1 MSYFQNV
8 SKECQI
14 IPSAAKPIRKKP
26 RSRLVRSPSPL
37 NFPTPAPQPRHMNT
51 SLSPHHQSYSLILR
65 VINQMKT
72 NRNSTVCCCLLRCR
86 EQSNLLNR
94 FKYKIKTKP
103 LLRYQH
109 RKVLIF
115 ATVCKVMFSY
125 NYVYGE
131 REVYKLPFSSL
142 YEYWGRGIWLWNRG
156 KAWAMQSFLNSS
168 LKKLWTVFFYN
179 AQNHTRWIQ
188 MYTFPMCFHCILEI
202 NFAKRLTD
210 WKERLKQK

>member
-14 IPSAAKPIRKKP
+14 IPSAAKSIRKKP
-26 RSRLVRSPSPL
+26 RSRLVRSPL
-37 NFPTPAPQPRHMNT
+37 NFPTPAPHLQHMNT

-72 NRNSTVCCCLLRCR
+72 KRNSTVCCCLLRCR
-86 EQSNLLNR
+86 EQSNILSR

-103 LLRYQH
+103 LLRYRH

-115 ATVCKVMFSY
+115 ATVCKVMFCY

-131 REVYKLPFSSL
+131 REVYKLPFGSL
-142 YEYWGRGIWLWNRG
+142 YKYVGRGIWL
-156 KAWAMQSFLNSS
+156 
-168 LKKLWTVFFYN
+168 
-179 AQNHTRWIQ
+179 
-188 MYTFPMCFHCILEI
+188 
-202 NFAKRLTD
+202 
-210 WKERLKQK
+210 